1 VKAKLET
8 EAAVSKKKE
17 QESVAEVEA
26 RLNAALDAQSNLKH
40 GKENKRLKRCS
51 FTLCWFIT

>member
-1 VKAKLET
+1 MENWEQEEKFVKAKLET

-40 GKENKRLKRCS
+40 GKENK
-51 FTLCWFIT
+51 